1 MNTNRVFLTHE
12 PLRSSEHGLVP
23 SFDLSGAMEHGKL
36 EVLFPYRG
44 LFAPDAY
51 ETMKEKLND
60 FDEDNDV
67 IFPCGHPASMLLV
80 GHALGEL
87 GIRAI
92 KVLMYDKREKRN
104 YPMRIDLW

>member
-1 MNTNRVFLTHE
+1 
-12 PLRSSEHGLVP
+12 
-23 SFDLSGAMEHGKL
+23 
-36 EVLFPYRG
+36 
-44 LFAPDAY
+44 
-51 ETMKEKLND
+51 
-60 FDEDNDV
+60 
-67 IFPCGHPASMLLV
+67 MLLV

>member
-1 MNTNRVFLTHE
+1 MVWFHHLIYQVRWSTANWKCYFHT
-12 PLRSSEHGLVP
+12 
-23 SFDLSGAMEHGKL
+23 
-36 EVLFPYRG
+36 